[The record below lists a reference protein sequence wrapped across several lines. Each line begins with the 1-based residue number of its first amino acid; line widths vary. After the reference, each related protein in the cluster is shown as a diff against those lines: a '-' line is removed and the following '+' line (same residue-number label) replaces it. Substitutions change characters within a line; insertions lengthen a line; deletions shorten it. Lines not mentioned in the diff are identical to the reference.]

1 MQLPWRQAV
10 DTDVVSTWRVG
21 GKVGWAWC
29 QWGVLELVLLSMV
42 GTI

>member
-10 DTDVVSTWRVG
+10 DTDVVSTWWVE
-21 GKVGWAWC
+21 GKVGWARC
-29 QWGVLELVLLSMV
+29 QRGVLALVLLSMV